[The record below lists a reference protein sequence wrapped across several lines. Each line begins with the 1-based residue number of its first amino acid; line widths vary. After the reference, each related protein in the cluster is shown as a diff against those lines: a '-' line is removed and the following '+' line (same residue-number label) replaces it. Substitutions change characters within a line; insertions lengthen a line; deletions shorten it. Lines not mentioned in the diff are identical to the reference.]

1 MKTFPVDT
9 HFQDDDRPSPPTWN
23 QTSFHVITLHWFTS
37 LFCSVLL
44 FSLPFHWGC
53 HPVMSLR
60 AVFES
65 LSSKSS
71 LLCRDP
77 GSHISHMDVK
87 MQTLWLWSLA
97 QRPTS
102 PVMYEMVVEGS
113 ATDLVCVASRS
124 FPYSVV
130 SSVKVEGW
138 FPDSLGCEMRGLFH
152 KWRYDYMFWPILIKY
167 WSI

>member
-1 MKTFPVDT
+1 
-9 HFQDDDRPSPPTWN
+9 
-23 QTSFHVITLHWFTS
+23 
-37 LFCSVLL
+37 
-44 FSLPFHWGC
+44 
-53 HPVMSLR
+53 MSLR

-97 QRPTS
+97 QHPTS

-152 KWRYDYMFWPILIKY
+152 KWRYDYMF
-167 WSI
+167 